1 MSIPQAAAPGFSE
14 RQFYQQEF
22 RGRTL
27 AIALAETGPA
37 DPALLSPAL
46 SALVEGGARAV
57 VLAAERARLEK
68 AGATPVL
75 ETSAP
80 RLEGEVWRR
89 LRERGRVGIAV
100 GSAPA
105 FAAAVRNLTV
115 RLGLAKL
122 VWIDAGGGLQ
132 RAGGERA
139 SFLDMDELRRLLAAD
154 GPLRLDA
161 RLPLWRQVEA
171 LLESGIAAVNVCD
184 LPGVENELFTYAG
197 SGTLFTRERYVS
209 VRLLGVDDYDAAHD
223 LLRRG
228 QEEGYLAPRTPE
240 QIDEVLASGFG
251 AFVENHHLAGIG
263 ALLVRPGGRIGE
275 IASLYTLTRF
285 LGEGIGAHLVAF
297 AARRARA
304 LGLDA
309 VAACTT
315 SDRVGGF
322 FERQGFRA
330 AAPEEIPSEKWR
342 GYDPERR
349 ERVRCYRLDLA
360 L

>member
-1 MSIPQAAAPGFSE
+1 MTQEGAAGFSE

-27 AIALAETGPA
+27 AIALAETGSA
-37 DPALLSPAL
+37 DPALLAPAL
-46 SALVEGGARAV
+46 AALAEGGARAV

-68 AGATPVL
+68 AGASPVL
-75 ETSAP
+75 EASAP

-100 GSAPA
+100 GTGPA
-105 FAAAVRNLTV
+105 FAAACRNLVV
-115 RLGLAKL
+115 RLGLSKL
-122 VWIDAGGGLQ
+122 VWIDAAGGL
-132 RAGGERA
+132 RREGGERV
-139 SFLDMDELRRLLAAD
+139 SFLDIEDLRRLLAAD
-154 GPLRLDA
+154 GPLRGDP

-171 LLESGIAAVNVCD
+171 LLEAGIPAVNVCD
-184 LPGVENELFTYAG
+184 LAGIEDELFTYAG
-197 SGTLFTRERYVS
+197 SGTLFTRERYVT

-251 AFVENHHLAGIG
+251 AFVEDHHLAGIG

-285 LGEGIGAHLVAF
+285 LGEGVGGHLVAF
-297 AARRARA
+297 AARRARSLA
-304 LGLDA
+304 LDA
-309 VAACTT
+309 VVACTT
-315 SDRVGGF
+315 SERVGSF
-322 FERQGFRA
+322 FERQAFRA

-342 GYDPERR
+342 DYDPERR
-349 ERVRCYRLDLA
+349 ARVRCYRLELH
-360 L
+360 